1 MIDGLVPMHPLW
13 AQLGVTLAHFL
24 WQGALVAMALWGALW
39 LMRHRPANAR
49 YVACGV
55 AMALMAACPVATL
68 QYVRAHPL
76 PMLLGT
82 DGVSLPSGFL
92 DGAPGAIQR
101 FPTEKER
108 SVRSPAQP
116 DSPVAPDARPVA
128 GGPLDS
134 MRPAGRSEGT
144 RQRPD
149 TSVLIGAGGS
159 IGEGAPPSGDARQRW
174 LVVGLSV
181 GALAWLLGV
190 SALSLRLFV
199 GWVGLRRLRRR
210 QTEPLPSVVGS
221 VVERL
226 RRVLCLS
233 ARVGVLGTR
242 AIAEPVA
249 FGLIRPVVLLPVSL
263 LTQCPPDLLE
273 AMIAHELAH
282 IRRHDLWINL
292 FQRVV
297 EILLFYHPAVRW
309 ASNRMRAERELCC
322 DDLAVAATGRRIEY
336 AEALVRL
343 SQTNIAEAV
352 PLLGTGLFGRKLT
365 IASRVRRVLQ
375 MPPSPQQGRLWLAGP
390 VSLLLAGSLILVA
403 HIHTADAKPSADA
416 AKADVP
422 QGPEVDLL
430 ARYPTE
436 LRGQPTTGGRLKG
449 YSWEITDDDVYA
461 LTRFSYAFGDSLKI
475 ETGPADLGVWRS
487 PVGAVCAVVIPRSK
501 GVFRSE
507 ASPEPETI
515 DHVWLRFH
523 PSETAK
529 LFPKAT
535 VRADGDKR
543 LLPRMQRIAAVKKPN
558 SYHQTYYGQSRVI
571 IPPPG
576 SGTVDVDT
584 TDRVRRFFAID
595 GEKQQARYFPGL
607 EKRLVPGRH
616 PVSKTAAAK
625 SFDHLWETFDRK
637 YAMFGLRPDV
647 DWNQLREQ
655 YRPRALAAKNT
666 DEFADVCAEM
676 LHHLRDPHATIQIGG
691 HGIPVYGPSGPVN
704 ANPAACEVI
713 VGPIERAGRWI
724 RWGKTKDRIG
734 FIAVDAWGDDQFVDG
749 FDDVLEQMRNTRG
762 LIIDVR
768 LNRGGDEALAQKA
781 AGRFA
786 DKEVVYAYHQTRSG
800 PKHSDL
806 SPRSPRKVGPRGPWR
821 YDRPVLLL
829 IGPRSMSS
837 NESFV
842 AMMRLFPQVTTMGE
856 RTAGSSGNPT
866 HIVLTAGIKVGV
878 SRWLDLLPDG
888 KPIEGRGIQPGV
900 RFEAK
905 PDAFTGKRDDLLA
918 AAVARLGKAPL
929 PAKPIAAPTIRSVR
943 DKPAD
948 DEVKRPQVIAVSPA
962 NGAESVEPVTEI
974 RIQFDQ
980 PMDPFKM
987 GLQWDRR
994 RGSFHERGVPRYVAD
1009 RREFVI
1015 PVRLAPGRRHHVFVN
1030 RRISKTRPPEGFQ
1043 SVEGVDA
1050 ETFDWWFTTQ
1060 DEPAAPDAPK
1070 PRVVSVSPA
1079 SGAKVPMVNL
1089 VRVRFDQ
1096 PMDPQRF
1103 GWRLPDAD
1111 SVHKYPP
1118 GTHMELVRHVTY
1130 DAEKHEFAMPFTLPP
1145 DWTAEMELIG
1155 FRSKQG
1161 KPADPIPLTYST
1173 GTETFGKALLD
1184 RFAQAGK
1191 SPELRSIVEKTRQA
1205 RRNLKSLSERVHH
1218 LWYATGGESNAG
1230 SVRLRSH
1237 WARFKMQGDRQFYG
1251 DASHLML
1258 GTIIVGSD
1266 GEACWRYTGWSR
1278 RGRERK
1284 RNPEIEWALT
1294 TCPFEQMHEK
1304 NVRICD
1310 PFDSKTPDV
1319 DAVIRDMKL
1328 EYAGTASLDGRKC
1341 HLVQSWGTTPWAR
1354 GNIFLSVSEW
1364 WIDAQSYRPMQLV
1377 RHFCGRHVNRF
1388 IYDRVDEAMA
1398 ASEFRPPAGPKPVQ
1412 RALSPLGDGY
1422 TTRYVS
1428 TGDGSRGSMSVS
1440 WGKKGPGGKRSGG
1453 GYN

>member
-1 MIDGLVPMHPLW
+1 MMDGLVPVHPLW
-13 AQLGVTLAHFL
+13 AQVGVTLAHFL
-24 WQGALVAMALWGALW
+24 WQGALVAMALWGTLW

-55 AMALMAACPVATL
+55 AMVLMAACPVATL
-68 QYVRAHPL
+68 QVVRAHPL
-76 PMLLGT
+76 SMLLATEG
-82 DGVSLPSGFL
+82 GSVPSPSLDEGPDAFE
-92 DGAPGAIQR
+92 R
-101 FPTEKER
+101 FPTEPED

-116 DSPVAPDARPVA
+116 DAPAAPDEHSIAS
-128 GGPLDS
+128 GPSDS
-134 MRPAGRSEGT
+134 VRPAGRAAGPVE
-144 RQRPD
+144 RPE
-149 TSVLIGAGGS
+149 TGVVIGSGGS
-159 IGEGAPPSGDARQRW
+159 IGRGAPPSADVRQRW
-174 LVVGLSV
+174 LIVALSV
-181 GALAWLLGV
+181 GALVWLLGV

-210 QTEPLPSVVGS
+210 QTEPLPSAIGS
-221 VVERL
+221 AVERL
-226 RRVLCLS
+226 RCVLRLS

-263 LTQCPPDLLE
+263 LTQCPPDVLE

-322 DDLAVAATGRRIEY
+322 DDLAVAATGRRVEY

-343 SQTNIAEAV
+343 SQTNIAGTV

-390 VSLLLAGSLILVA
+390 MSLLLAGSLILVA
-403 HIHTADAKPSADA
+403 HIHAADAKPSADA

-422 QGPEVDLL
+422 QGPEVNLL
-430 ARYPTE
+430 ERYPTE
-436 LRGQPTTGGRLKG
+436 LKGQPTTGGRLKG
-449 YSWEITDDDVYA
+449 YSWEISDDDVYA

-487 PVGAVCAVVIPRSK
+487 LVGAVCAAVIPRSK
-501 GVFRSE
+501 GALRSE
-507 ASPEPETI
+507 ASPEPEGI

-523 PSETAK
+523 PSEIAK
-529 LFPKAT
+529 LFPPET

-543 LLPRMQRIAAVKKPN
+543 LLPRLQRIGAVKKPN
-558 SYHQTYYGQSRVI
+558 SWQGTYYGVGYVL

-584 TDRVRRFFAID
+584 TDQVRRFLAID
-595 GEKQQARYFPGL
+595 GEKQQVRYFPGF
-607 EKRLVPGRH
+607 EKRFVPGRQ
-616 PVSKTAAAK
+616 PISKTAAAK
-625 SFDHLWETFDRK
+625 SFDHLWETFDRE
-637 YAMFGLRPDV
+637 YPLFGLRPDV

-655 YRPRALAAKNT
+655 YRPRALAAKNA
-666 DEFADVCAEM
+666 DEFADVCVEM
-676 LHHLRDPHATIQIGG
+676 LRHLRDPHATIRVGRYAV
-691 HGIPVYGPSGPVN
+691 PVYGPSGPVN
-704 ANPAACEVI
+704 ANPDACESI
-713 VGPIERAGRWI
+713 IGPVERAGRWI

-734 FIAVDAWGDDQFVDG
+734 FVAVDAWGDDEMADA

-768 LNRGGDEALAQKA
+768 LNRGGDEALAQKV

-786 DKEVVYAYHQTRSG
+786 DKEVVYAYHQTRNG

-806 SPRSPRKVGPRGPWR
+806 SSKSPRKVAPRGPWR

-837 NESFV
+837 NESFIG
-842 AMMRLFPQVTTMGE
+842 MMRSFPQVTTMGD

-866 HIVLTAGIKVGV
+866 HVVLPAGVEVGV
-878 SRWLDLLPDG
+878 PRWLDLLPDG
-888 KPIEGRGIQPGV
+888 KPIGGRGIQPDV

-905 PDAFTGKRDDLLA
+905 PGAFADDRDDLLA
-918 AAVARLGKAPL
+918 AAVSRLREVPL
-929 PAKPIAAPTIRSVR
+929 PDEPIAGPTIRSVR
-943 DKPAD
+943 DKPAE
-948 DEVKRPQVIAVSPA
+948 DEVKRPKVIAVSPA
-962 NGAESVEPVTEI
+962 NGADAVEPVTEI

-987 GLQWDRR
+987 ALRWDHRNGGFR
-994 RGSFHERGVPRYVAD
+994 ERGVPRYVAD

-1015 PVRLAPGRRHHVFVN
+1015 PVRLAAGRRHHVLVN
-1030 RRISKTRPPEGFQ
+1030 RRISKARPPEGFQ
-1043 SVEGVDA
+1043 SVEGIDA

-1060 DEPAAPDAPK
+1060 DEPVAPDAPK

-1096 PMDPQRF
+1096 PMDPEGF
-1103 GWRLPDAD
+1103 GWRLRDAD

-1145 DWTAEMELIG
+1145 DWTAKIELVG

-1184 RFAQAGK
+1184 RFAQAGE
-1191 SPELRSIVEKTRQA
+1191 SPELRRVVEKTRQA
-1205 RRNLKSLSERVHH
+1205 RRDLRSLSERVHH
-1218 LWYATGGESNAG
+1218 LWYATGGESNVG
-1230 SVRLRSH
+1230 SVRLDSH

-1266 GEACWRYTGWSR
+1266 GEACWRYTGWFKK
-1278 RGRERK
+1278 GQERK
-1284 RNPEIEWALT
+1284 RNPEIEWRLT
-1294 TCPFEQMHEK
+1294 TCPFEEMREK
-1304 NVRICD
+1304 DVRICD
-1310 PFDSKTPDV
+1310 PFDSKTADV

-1341 HLVQSWGTTPWAR
+1341 HLVQSWGITPWAR
-1354 GNIFLSVSEW
+1354 GNILLRVSEW
-1364 WIDAQSYRPMQLV
+1364 WIDAQSYRPLQVV
-1377 RHFCGRHVNRF
+1377 RYFCGRHVNRF
-1388 IYDRVDEAMA
+1388 LYDRVDEAMA
-1398 ASEFRPPAGPKPVQ
+1398 ASEFRPPAGQKIVQ

-1422 TTRYVS
+1422 TRRYVS
-1428 TGDGSRGSMSVS
+1428 TGDGSRGWMSVS